1 MLEKKVLRSIHVK
14 EKENVFSTISI
25 LEKNIAKKIALRT
38 DITFFQRDPLLSLVF

>member
-1 MLEKKVLRSIHVK
+1 MLRKRRML
-14 EKENVFSTISI
+14 FSTISI